1 MTLNKG
7 TVLLLAIF
15 FLKINFS
22 YGQEKFEQYGY
33 ASYYADAFQGRKT
46 TSGEKYN
53 NTLYTAAHATLP
65 FHTLVKIT
73 NLKNNISVVVKI
85 NDRCPKYKTR
95 IIDLSK
101 AAAKKL
107 DIIASGIANVKL
119 EVITLSQLNT
129 INNYPDSLD
138 ELFSSDSSSLK
149 SMLFFSRARMT
160 RIDRQ
165 MFRNLVVSNIL
176 ISNFQRQWK
185 EKGKFMAMN
194 YLYFLRYQDN
204 IS

>member
-7 TVLLLAIF
+7 IVLLLAIF
-15 FLKINFS
+15 FLTINFS
-22 YGQEKFEQYGY
+22 FGQEKFEQVGY

-46 TSGEKYN
+46 TSGEKFSN
-53 NTLYTAAHATLP
+53 SLYTAAHATLP
-65 FHTLVKIT
+65 FQTLVKIT

-107 DIIASGIANVKL
+107 DIITAGIANVKL

-138 ELFSSDSSSLK
+138 ELFSADSSSLK
-149 SMLFFSRARMT
+149 SMLFFSRAHMT
-160 RIDRQ
+160 KINRQ
-165 MFRNLVVSNIL
+165 VFRNLVVSKIL